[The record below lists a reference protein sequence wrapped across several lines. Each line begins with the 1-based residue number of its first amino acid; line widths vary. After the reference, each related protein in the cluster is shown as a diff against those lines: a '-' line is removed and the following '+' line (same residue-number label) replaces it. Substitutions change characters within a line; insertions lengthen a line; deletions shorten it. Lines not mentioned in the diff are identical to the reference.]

1 MANNYSDTSVTFV
14 ARDATQPFAL
24 GPIGT
29 AAMTA
34 MTAWYDSG
42 DGTAFIDDNGPQVE
56 SVVAEACLVASGIDR
71 ALLGDTRTT
80 LPCLVEVM
88 TAIHE
93 AKPDL
98 VTDAMLKEVTDRF
111 ETTTEAEWESVYLED
126 VIRPFL
132 LEPGAN
138 CAGAIEETS
147 WRCDRNRHGE
157 FGGAVYGSTDHVSR
171 CASSS
176 TVLEEIVYADSK
188 LRVYAD
194 TPLLA
199 VEFYTTRVREV
210 FGEIKDAD
218 TRANIQTSV
227 LTALS
232 NQP

>member
-1 MANNYSDTSVTFV
+1 MANNYSDSSVTFV
-14 ARDATQPFAL
+14 ARDSKQPFAMGL
-24 GPIGT
+24 LGT
-29 AAMTA
+29 AAITA
-34 MTAWYDSG
+34 MTAWYGSG

-111 ETTTEAEWESVYLED
+111 EFTAEAEWESVYLED

-138 CAGAIEETS
+138 CAGAIEETA

-157 FGGAVYGSTDHVSR
+157 FGGAAYGSTDHVSR
-171 CASSS
+171 CVSSS
-176 TVLEEIVYADSK
+176 TVLEEIAYADAK
-188 LRVYAD
+188 LRGFAH
-194 TPLLA
+194 TPLPV
-199 VEFYTTRVREV
+199 VEFYTARVRSV
-210 FGEIKDAD
+210 FAEIKDVE
-218 TRANIQTSV
+218 TRAIIQTTV

-232 NQP
+232 N